1 MLIYCVDKEK
11 TMRKHEQISLEH
23 YEFRRE
29 RFICENGVLE
39 FAVE

>member
-11 TMRKHEQISLEH
+11 AMRKHEQMSQEY
-23 YEFRRE
+23 YEFRGE

-39 FAVE
+39 FTVE